1 MNRRQFFD
9 QRAARWDGRPDR
21 RFDTLLAA
29 RVLPLFNLKKNRP
42 VLDVGCGTGVLL
54 PHLRALAGPR
64 SSITGVDFSGGML
77 RRAREIHGS
86 SFRFVRATAHDM
98 PFQTAAF
105 HTVVS
110 LNAFSH
116 FPDKPAALTEMRRV
130 LADGGKLII
139 AHTDSRRA
147 VNARHKKIGGPI
159 AGDSIPPDDALRAI
173 LRKAG
178 FVRVKL
184 LDAADIHVVEAFK
197 PRVSETAPVVR
208 TSARRVACA
217 QCCRCGGCAGV
228 LL

>member
-9 QRAARWDGRPDR
+9 QRAARWDGRPDT
-21 RFDTLLAA
+21 RFNTLLAA
-29 RVLPLFNLKKNRP
+29 RILPLFNLKINRP
-42 VLDVGCGTGVLL
+42 VLDVGCGAGALL

-64 SSITGVDFSGGML
+64 ASITGVDFSAGML
-77 RRAREIHGS
+77 QRARAIYGT
-86 SFRFVRATAHDM
+86 SFRLVRAAAHDM
-98 PFQTAAF
+98 PFPTATF
-105 HTVVS
+105 HAVVS

-116 FPDKPAALTEMRRV
+116 FPDKPAALAEMRRV

-147 VNARHKKIGGPI
+147 VNARHRKIGGPI
-159 AGDSIPPDDALRAI
+159 ATDTIPEDDMLLDM

-178 FVRVKL
+178 YIRAKI
-184 LDAADIHVVEAFK
+184 LDGKDIHFVEAFK
-197 PRVSETAPVVR
+197 PRDSETAPAVR
-208 TSARRVACA
+208 KTARRVACA